1 MLKGVPSIISPE
13 LLKILAEMGHGDEIV
28 ICDANCPAAR
38 LNKVALRCEVRNAS
52 ELLDAILTIFPLDT
66 YEKPVYMMEKVKG
79 DEAVPT
85 DNWDEYYE
93 IVKNYTDVPPE
104 HVERFAFYD
113 KMKNACAAIV
123 TADLRPYGNIIIKK
137 GVINKE

>member
-1 MLKGVPSIISPE
+1 M
-13 LLKILAEMGHGDEIV
+13 
-28 ICDANCPAAR
+28 
-38 LNKVALRCEVRNAS
+38 
-52 ELLDAILTIFPLDT
+52 DAILTIFPLDT

-93 IVKNYTDVPPE
+93 IVKNYTDVAPE
-104 HVERFAFYD
+104 HGERFAFYD

-137 GVINKE
+137 GVINN

>member
-1 MLKGVPSIISPE
+1 MAFLFTSESVSEGHPDKVCDNISD
-13 LLKILAEMGHGDEIV
+13 G
-28 ICDANCPAAR
+28 
-38 LNKVALRCEVRNAS
+38 
-52 ELLDAILTIFPLDT
+52 LLDAILTIFPLDT

-137 GVINKE
+137 GVINN